1 VSDGHPRPADA
12 RRERA
17 LRAVDALVDVA
28 VRAAAA
34 GRIAPP
40 AGEAA
45 LQALAGAGAAV
56 FRVTAISIALHDRST
71 DRLVFR
77 AAAGPQG
84 GGVVGLS
91 IGAHDGI
98 AGYVF
103 STGQALA
110 VAEAAADPRF
120 GRETAERTGYI
131 PTSLLA
137 VPLIDDAGIIGVM
150 ELLDRRDGAPF
161 DLADIELATRMAA
174 AATAVVR
181 ATRLDSDATALLGA
195 VLAAVGR
202 SDGGAGQADQD
213 GGADQADQADQAVEA
228 DEARAPAEIDIE
240 ALLGEIGERLSD
252 DDPLWRLADRIGRL
266 RAADPDDV
274 ELAVAW
280 LDALLART
288 RRRAEA
294 GRRREP

>member
-1 VSDGHPRPADA
+1 MSDGTSPPADQPRQA
-12 RRERA
+12 DEPHQRA
-17 LRAVDALVDVA
+17 LLGLEALVEVA

-34 GRIAPP
+34 ERIAPP
-40 AGEAA
+40 AGESA
-45 LQALAGAGAAV
+45 LRAFADAAV
-56 FRVTAISIALHDRST
+56 AAFRVTAISIALHDRTT

-77 AAAGPQG
+77 AAAGSQG
-84 GGVVGLS
+84 AGVIGLS

-120 GRETAERTGYI
+120 ERSTAERTGYI
-131 PTSLLA
+131 PGSLLA

-150 ELLDRRDGAPF
+150 ELLDRRDSAPF

-181 ATRLDSDATALLGA
+181 ATRLDDDAVVLLQS

-202 SDGGAGQADQD
+202 GAGDGGGDDGSTRGAGDD
-213 GGADQADQADQAVEA
+213 GSTRGAV
-228 DEARAPAEIDIE
+228 DIE
-240 ALLGEIGERLSD
+240 ALLGEIVERLSD

-266 RAADPDDV
+266 RAADPEDLD
-274 ELAVAW
+274 LAVAW
-280 LDALLART
+280 LDALLARMS
-288 RRRAEA
+288 RRAQA
-294 GRRREP
+294 GRRSEP

>member
-1 VSDGHPRPADA
+1 MSDGTGVH
-12 RRERA
+12 RA
-17 LRAVDALVDVA
+17 LDALVEVA

-34 GRIAPP
+34 ERIAPSTGGS
-40 AGEAA
+40 ALRALAEAA
-45 LQALAGAGAAV
+45 VAV
-56 FRVTAISIALHDRST
+56 FRVTAISIAIHDRAT

-84 GGVVGLS
+84 GGVIGLS

-120 GRETAERTGYI
+120 ERSTAERTGYI
-131 PTSLLA
+131 PASLLA
-137 VPLIDDAGIIGVM
+137 VPLIDDAGILGVM
-150 ELLDRRDGAPF
+150 ELLDRRDGEPF

-174 AATAVVR
+174 AATALVR
-181 ATRLDSDATALLGA
+181 ATRLDDDAVVLLRS
-195 VLAAVGR
+195 VLVAVGR
-202 SDGGAGQADQD
+202 GAGDGGRGDD
-213 GGADQADQADQAVEA
+213 RGTKGAV
-228 DEARAPAEIDIE
+228 DIE

-266 RAADPDDV
+266 RVADPEDLD
-274 ELAVAW
+274 LAIAW

-288 RRRAEA
+288 RRRAQA
-294 GRRREP
+294 GRRSEPES

>member
-1 VSDGHPRPADA
+1 VSDGAPPPADQPRA
-12 RRERA
+12 ADEPPERTLRA
-17 LRAVDALVDVA
+17 LDALVEVA

-34 GRIAPP
+34 ERIAPP
-40 AGEAA
+40 AGESALRAFADAA
-45 LQALAGAGAAV
+45 VAV
-56 FRVTAISIALHDRST
+56 FRVTAISIALHERTT

-84 GGVVGLS
+84 AGVIGLS

-110 VAEAAADPRF
+110 VAEPEADPRF
-120 GRETAERTGYI
+120 ERSTAERTGYI

-150 ELLDRRDGAPF
+150 ELLDRRDSAPF

-174 AATAVVR
+174 AATALVR
-181 ATRLDSDATALLGA
+181 ATRLDGDTVVLLRS
-195 VLAAVGR
+195 VLAAIGR
-202 SDGGAGQADQD
+202 GARDGAG
-213 GGADQADQADQAVEA
+213 G
-228 DEARAPAEIDIE
+228 DEAASQDHADIE
-240 ALLGEIGERLSD
+240 ALLGVIAERLSD

-266 RAADPDDV
+266 RAADPEDLD
-274 ELAVAW
+274 LAVAW

-288 RRRAEA
+288 SRRART
-294 GRRREP
+294 GRRSEA